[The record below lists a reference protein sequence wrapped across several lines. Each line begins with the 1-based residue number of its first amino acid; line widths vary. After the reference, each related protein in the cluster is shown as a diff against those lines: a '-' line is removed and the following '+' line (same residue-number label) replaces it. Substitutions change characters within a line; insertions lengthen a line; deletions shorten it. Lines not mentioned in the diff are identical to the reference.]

1 MEQLFNTADDKLV
14 EEFMSGNEAAFDV
27 LLKRHQDKLY
37 SYILFIVRNED
48 MADDLF
54 QETFVKAIVNLRHG
68 RYTSNG
74 KFYAWLTRIAHN
86 LLIDQF
92 RNERNDIM
100 VREIDTEKSE
110 DCATLLFDTYRENEI
125 SNEQVLKDVRRLMD
139 HLPDAQRQ
147 VIYMRFYQDMSF
159 KEIAEATNV
168 SINTAL
174 GRVRYGINN
183 MKKMAEE
190 YHMSLSLE

>member
-27 LLKRHQDKLY
+27 LLKRYQDKLY
-37 SYILFIVRNED
+37 TYILFIVHNED

-54 QETFVKAIVNLRHG
+54 QETFVKAIVNLRQG

-92 RNERNDIM
+92 RIERNDIL
-100 VREIDTEKSE
+100 VRETDTEKSE
-110 DCATLLFDTYRENEI
+110 DYSSLLFDTYRENEI
-125 SNEQVLKDVRRLMD
+125 SNEQVLTDIRRLVA
-139 HLPDAQRQ
+139 HLPEAQRQ

-190 YHMSLSLE
+190 YHMNLSLE

>member
-37 SYILFIVRNED
+37 SYILFIVHNED

-54 QETFVKAIVNLRHG
+54 QETFVKAIVNLRQG

-92 RNERNDIM
+92 RIERNDIL
-100 VREIDTEKSE
+100 VRETDTEKSE
-110 DCATLLFDTYRENEI
+110 DYSSLLFDTYRENEI
-125 SNEQVLKDVRRLMD
+125 SNEQVLTDIRRLVA
-139 HLPDAQRQ
+139 HLPEAQRQ

-190 YHMSLSLE
+190 YHMNLSLE

>member
-37 SYILFIVRNED
+37 SYILFIVHNED

-54 QETFVKAIVNLRHG
+54 QETFVKAIVNLRQG

-92 RNERNDIM
+92 RIERNDILI
-100 VREIDTEKSE
+100 RETDTEKSE
-110 DCATLLFDTYRENEI
+110 DYSSLLFDTYRENEI
-125 SNEQVLKDVRRLMD
+125 SNEQVLTDIRRLVA
-139 HLPDAQRQ
+139 HLPEAQRQ

-190 YHMSLSLE
+190 YHMNLSLE

>member
-27 LLKRHQDKLY
+27 LLKHHQDKLY
-37 SYILFIVRNED
+37 SYILYVVRNED

-54 QETFVKAIVNLRHG
+54 QETFVKAIVNLRQG

-74 KFYAWLTRIAHN
+74 KFYSWLTRIAHN

-100 VREIDTEKSE
+100 VREADTEKSE
-110 DCATLLFDTYRENEI
+110 DYTTLLFDTYRENELY
-125 SNEQVLKDVRRLMD
+125 NEQVLKDIRRLMD

-190 YHMSLSLE
+190 FHMSLSLE

>member
-37 SYILFIVRNED
+37 SYILFIVHNED

-54 QETFVKAIVNLRHG
+54 QETFVKAIVNLRQG

-92 RNERNDIM
+92 RIERNDIL
-100 VREIDTEKSE
+100 VRETDTEKSE
-110 DCATLLFDTYRENEI
+110 DYSSLLFDTYRENEI
-125 SNEQVLKDVRRLMD
+125 YNEQVLTDIRRLVA
-139 HLPDAQRQ
+139 HLPEAQRQ

-190 YHMSLSLE
+190 YHMNLSLE

>member
-1 MEQLFNTADDKLV
+1 MEQLFNTADEKLV

-54 QETFVKAIVNLRHG
+54 QETFVKAIITLRQG
-68 RYTSNG
+68 RYTENG

-100 VREIDTEKSE
+100 VREADTEKSA
-110 DCATLLFDTYRENEI
+110 DAMPLLFDTFRESEL
-125 SNEQVLKDVRRLMD
+125 SNEQVLKDIRRLMD
-139 HLPDAQRQ
+139 HLPEAQRE
-147 VIYMRFYQDMSF
+147 VIYMRYYQDMSF
-159 KEIAEATNV
+159 KEIAEATHV

-190 YHMSLSLE
+190 YHMNLSLE

>member
-37 SYILFIVRNED
+37 TYILFIVRNED

-54 QETFVKAIVNLRHG
+54 QETFVKAIVNLRQG

-100 VREIDTEKSE
+100 VREADTEKSE
-110 DCATLLFDTYRENEI
+110 DCASLLFDTYRENEI
-125 SNEQVLKDVRRLMD
+125 YNEQVLKDIRRLVD

-174 GRVRYGINN
+174 GRVRYGISN
-183 MKKMAEE
+183 MKRMAEE

>member
-37 SYILFIVRNED
+37 SYILFIVHNED

-54 QETFVKAIVNLRHG
+54 QETFVKAIVNLRQG

-92 RNERNDIM
+92 RIERNDIL
-100 VREIDTEKSE
+100 VRETDTEKSE
-110 DCATLLFDTYRENEI
+110 DYSLLLFDTYRENEI
-125 SNEQVLKDVRRLMD
+125 SNEQVLTDIRRLVA
-139 HLPDAQRQ
+139 HLPEAQRQ

-190 YHMSLSLE
+190 YHMNLSLE

>member
-37 SYILFIVRNED
+37 SYILFIVHNKD

-54 QETFVKAIVNLRHG
+54 QETFVKAIVNLRQG

-92 RNERNDIM
+92 RIERNDILI
-100 VREIDTEKSE
+100 RETDTEKSE
-110 DCATLLFDTYRENEI
+110 DYSSLLFDTYRENEI
-125 SNEQVLKDVRRLMD
+125 SNEQVLTDIRRLVA
-139 HLPDAQRQ
+139 HLPEAQRQ

-190 YHMSLSLE
+190 YHMNLSLE

>member
-37 SYILFIVRNED
+37 SYILFIVHNKD

-54 QETFVKAIVNLRHG
+54 QETFVKAIVNLRQG

-92 RNERNDIM
+92 RIERNDIL
-100 VREIDTEKSE
+100 VRETDTEKSE
-110 DCATLLFDTYRENEI
+110 DYSSLLFDTYRENEI
-125 SNEQVLKDVRRLMD
+125 SNEQVLTDIRRLVA
-139 HLPDAQRQ
+139 HLPEAQRQ

-183 MKKMAEE
+183 MKKMVEE
-190 YHMSLSLE
+190 YHMNLSLE